1 MAPLHAAAAAGRD
14 DMIDATRRRQTLVD
28 FAVSH
33 SRVIFYIAELH
44 GDKPVSFISD
54 NVETITGHK
63 VAEFHA
69 DRRYGRRFIH
79 PDDLDRYTAEMA
91 RLGEVESVSVRYRFR
106 TLDNEW
112 LWFND
117 DVRLLPEEGDGPREF
132 VASMTD
138 VTALVEA
145 EQALRRTQALQHA
158 VVESSRHGIVLADDQ
173 GNAVSFNAA
182 ALELFDYTEQDIAG
196 RPVGDLIV
204 PPHLRETHRQGF
216 ERYRTNG
223 DLSMAGR
230 RIETE
235 AMRRDGSTFPVE
247 LSFARVA
254 VDGNTRFVAEIRDIT
269 ERVEAERRSHK
280 LAQLLQDAVDS
291 LPHGFSVVDRKGY
304 YEICNRAF
312 ADHYGCTPDQLI
324 GRHRSEVIDFL
335 MPQIDLIDGDRVTD
349 AVQVMEILER
359 SRERP
364 VEVRMKSGT
373 WWLVTRQTTTD
384 GRVTSL
390 RSDITQLKQAQEAVS
405 ASNAFITRLL
415 DACPVPFGMSRMHDS
430 LVLYE
435 SPASKALYQRD
446 FSSGPVHAANNFA
459 NPEDRTLYVDLLKSE
474 GYVESFQTMLRR
486 NDGTEF
492 PGSLSGRLI
501 EYDGEQ
507 VIVFASTDL
516 TRQLEIEAE
525 MTRQRE
531 ALHQGEKLSALG
543 ELLSGI
549 AHELNNPLSVLVGQA
564 LLLKETA
571 QDTRVQERAAKIG
584 AAADRCARIV
594 KSFLAMARQRPMRNV
609 EIDLNVLIGDVLE
622 LMSYA
627 LRASNIAIELRL
639 SEKLPAI
646 NGDPDQLQQI
656 LINLV
661 VNAQHALD
669 EVPEP
674 RVLRIITAFRSRDR
688 EVVLKVK
695 DNGPGMHEQVRRR
708 VFEPLFTTKEIGAGT
723 GIGLALCHRIV
734 TSHGGRIK
742 VESAPDEG
750 ATFILRLPAARPVEE
765 ENDEAEFSAVAG
777 SGRVLVVDDEI
788 EVGELVAEILT
799 RDGYQVTSA
808 QSGEE
813 ALGLIRT
820 RRFEAIVSD
829 LRMPGMDGMELH
841 ARISEMAPQ
850 LLPSLGFMTGDT
862 MGARAHAFLEA
873 TGAPYIDKPIL
884 PDDLRGLLARLTGA
898 DKMEQAGS

>member
-1 MAPLHAAAAAGRD
+1 MEPLHAAAADGYNAVS
-14 DMIDATRRRQTLVD
+14 DAARRHQTLVD

-33 SRVIFYIAELH
+33 SRVIFYIAELG
-44 GDKPVSFISD
+44 GDKPVSFISR
-54 NVETITGHK
+54 NIETITGHK
-63 VAEFHA
+63 VSSFHE
-69 DRRYGRRFIH
+69 DSRYGRRFIH
-79 PDDLDRYTAEMA
+79 PDDLDHYAREIA
-91 RLGEVESVSVRYRFR
+91 RLGEAESVSVRYRFR
-106 TLDNEW
+106 TVDGVW

-117 DVRLLPEEGDGPREF
+117 DVRLLPDDGKGPREF

-138 VTALVEA
+138 VTELEKA

-158 VVESSRHGIVLADDQ
+158 VVESAHHGIVLTDDE
-173 GNAVSFNAA
+173 GLAVSFNAA
-182 ALELFDYTEQDIAG
+182 ALALFGYTHEEIVG
-196 RPVGDLIV
+196 RPVGELIV
-204 PPHLRETHRQGF
+204 PPDLRLAHQNGF
-216 ERYRTNG
+216 DRFRATG
-223 DLSMAGR
+223 QLTIAGR
-230 RIETE
+230 QIETR
-235 AMRRDGSTFPVE
+235 AMRRDGTTFPVE
-247 LSFARVA
+247 LSFAQVA
-254 VDGNTRFVAEIRDIT
+254 VDGSTRFVAEIRDIT
-269 ERVEAERRSHK
+269 ERVEAERHNRR

-291 LPHGFSVVDRKGY
+291 LPHGFSVVDRQGN

-312 ADHYGCTPDQLI
+312 AAHYGCQPEDLV
-324 GRHRSEVIDFL
+324 GHHRTEIIDRL
-335 MPQIDLIDGDRVTD
+335 LPQFDLIDGVPVASAAC
-349 AVQVMEILER
+349 AVELLER

-364 VEVRMKSGT
+364 IEVRLKSGV
-373 WWLVTRQTTTD
+373 WWLVTRQVTTD
-384 GRVTSL
+384 GRITSL
-390 RSDITQLKQAQEAVS
+390 RSDITMLKQAQEAAS

-415 DACPVPFGMSRMHDS
+415 DACPVPFGMSRMADS

-435 SPASKALYQRD
+435 SPASKELYQRD
-446 FSSGPVHAANNFA
+446 FSAGPVEAVNNFA
-459 NPEDRTLYVDLLKSE
+459 DPEDRKLYVEMLKSQ
-474 GYVESFQTMLRR
+474 GSVDGFQVMLRR

-501 EYDGEQ
+501 EYDGEE

-516 TRQLEIEAE
+516 THQIEIEEE
-525 MTRQRE
+525 MTRQRD
-531 ALHQGEKLSALG
+531 ALHQSEKLSALG

-549 AHELNNPLSVLVGQA
+549 AHELNNPLAVLVGQA

-571 QDTRVQERAAKIG
+571 EDPRVQERAGKIG

-609 EIDLNVLIGDVLE
+609 ETDLNALIRDALE
-622 LMSYA
+622 LTSYA
-627 LRASNIAIELRL
+627 LRASNIAVELRL
-639 SEKLPAI
+639 SDNLPTI

-656 LINLV
+656 IINLV

-669 EVPEP
+669 GVPEP

-695 DNGPGMHEQVRRR
+695 DNGQGMADHVRRR
-708 VFEPLFTTKEIGAGT
+708 IFEPLFTTKEVGVGT

-742 VESAPDEG
+742 VESAENEG
-750 ATFILRLPAARPVEE
+750 ATFILRFPAAPT
-765 ENDEAEFSAVAG
+765 AG
-777 SGRVLVVDDEI
+777 QADAAAAGAKGTGYGRILVVDDEP

-799 RDGYQVTSA
+799 REGYEATVA

-820 RRFEAIVSD
+820 RRFAAIVSD
-829 LRMPGMDGMELH
+829 LRMPGMDGMDLH

-884 PDDLRGLLARLTGA
+884 PEDLRGLMARLTCLDGA
-898 DKMEQAGS
+898 DRKGS